1 VKEFK
6 EKLEAKESDFIQ
18 LKAAN
23 TIIDIELGRMKGE
36 MTGLNVVKSLLKE
49 KEDDNYKLK
58 QEVN

>member
-1 VKEFK
+1 
-6 EKLEAKESDFIQ
+6 LEAKESDLIK

-23 TIIDIELGRMKGE
+23 TTIEIELGRMKGE